1 MRTANRILTAVLG
14 LALIALGLSV
24 AVDMARVA
32 VGREPVILPL
42 DGWYRW
48 LTSVS
53 WSDGRVLGI
62 AILLGV
68 VGVALLALELRPWAP
83 DRVRVMRAG
92 APAPWWV
99 SRRSVER
106 RTAAAATETGVAR
119 ARSDVRGRGN
129 RWRLRVRADGWPN
142 QRPAVVEAVH
152 AELDRL
158 DAPPGIG
165 VDISLR
171 TPRRRVA

>member
-1 MRTANRILTAVLG
+1 MRIANRILTGLLG
-14 LALIALGLSV
+14 LALVALGLSV
-24 AVDMARVA
+24 VVDMARVA
-32 VGREPVILPL
+32 SGREPVLL
-42 DGWYRW
+42 AVDGWYRW

-53 WSDGRVLGI
+53 WGDGRVLGI

-68 VGVALLALELRPWAP
+68 VGLALLVFEVRPWPP
-83 DRVRVMRAG
+83 DRVRVVRAG
-92 APAPWWV
+92 AGAPWWV

-106 RTAAAATETGVAR
+106 RAAAAASETGVSHAR
-119 ARSDVRGRGN
+119 AAVRGRAN

-142 QRPAVVEAVH
+142 QRPAVVQAVYS
-152 AELDRL
+152 ELDRL

-171 TPRRRVA
+171 RPRRRVA